1 MHLSRR
7 MSVLVC
13 AFVATGALLW
23 PAAAF
28 AQRSRFGRGPLRRV
42 VVVRGYW
49 PYYDPWFW
57 GFDPWSPFLA
67 PYPYAFGPAGYGDAG
82 SARIQVTPRDA
93 EVYVD
98 GYLAGIVDDFD
109 GFMQRLRLPP
119 GEHEIELYRETAS

>member
-1 MHLSRR
+1 

-13 AFVATGALLW
+13 AFAATGALLW

-67 PYPYAFGPAGYGDAG
+67 PYPYAFGPAGYGD
-82 SARIQVTPRDA
+82 
-93 EVYVD
+93 ED
-98 GYLAGIVDDFD
+98 GYESFSTEIRIRDDETTPLNVSLPARE
-109 GFMQRLRLPP
+109 QR
-119 GEHEIELYRETAS
+119 